1 MRTTLLKVFSAFL
14 ICAAFTACG
23 KGGGGGNNSTPE
35 ATLTVTTNPA
45 NGSTQAAAPGP
56 TFTLAVTVTST
67 MPPQGVTIAI
77 SAAIDGQSGTPFFTK
92 STSTSQAINNFTI
105 TSTPSQQTC
114 LVTITV
120 TSNDKSS
127 NVWTGSYRYSM
138 K

>member
-1 MRTTLLKVFSAFL
+1 MRTTLLKAVSAFL

-23 KGGGGGNNSTPE
+23 KGGGGNNNTTPE
-35 ATLTVTTNPA
+35 ATLAITTSPA

-56 TFTLAVTVTST
+56 TFALPVTVTST
-67 MPPQGVTIAI
+67 MPPKGVTIAV
-77 SAAIDGQSGTPFFTK
+77 SAAIDGQSGSPFYT
-92 STSTSQAINNFTI
+92 TSSNTSQAINNFTI
-105 TSTPSQQTC
+105 ANTPSQQTC